1 MATPKKPATK
11 KPAAKKPAAKST
23 PSKAPAKR
31 ASASAK
37 KSAPARS
44 RLFAVNI
51 VPDTQPFMTFRM
63 TTQTLYW
70 LIFGVTILALGLWVL
85 KLNLEIISLYD
96 QIDQNNIVE
105 SQTSPTSVKK
115 ALHK

>member
-23 PSKAPAKR
+23 AAKAPVKR
-31 ASASAK
+31 AQAAKTKTKSSASH
-37 KSAPARS
+37 

-51 VPDTQPFMTFRM
+51 VPDTQPFMTFRL

-70 LIFGVTILALGLWVL
+70 LIFAVTVFALGLWVL
-85 KLNLEIISLYD
+85 KLNIEIMSLYD

-105 SQTSPTSVKK
+105 SQTSPMLKK
-115 ALHK
+115 QVQK